1 MKRAR
6 LESPDADEDV
16 SEDGEGLNQVPIPI
30 GMGFFQHS
38 SNHAEDDQQD
48 DGDEGEEDEA
58 EEQVMDVQQGGDE
71 VDEDEDED
79 EEEEDEAE
87 EQVMNVQQS
96 GDEVDEEE
104 DEDEDE
110 EDRDEDYDVAAGENN
125 VEEVEEVDQEEE
137 EEEEEE
143 EEDEGIEETRR
154 RRSQA
159 AWIRHV
165 SALKRDKQT
174 AQTELAKY
182 KVALAVSNAKLR
194 EHGIEIPEE
203 SRLVAGE
210 FQALPPAVDGQPRVE
225 LNRVSLPSSE
235 IRSREIAYSMQV
247 LGYPDTTSTTLPL
260 KLPND
265 FPHALGKYSRDK
277 AVLAPLVQG
286 SRRVIL
292 KFGILN
298 RLDMKTMGTE
308 HNLKPRVA
316 YPRIEFELSL
326 IYADTGEKVTLQN
339 LGKSCSHL
347 SSLVRPNVIGS
358 THMMSEGYVSISPF
372 KMQVLSSMAGNRKF
386 KFRLECIDPDLKQF
400 EHIHAET
407 VAFYSVARI
416 REDHNLTI

>member
-6 LESPDADEDV
+6 LESPGAEEEV
-16 SEDGEGLNQVPIPI
+16 SEDGEEGEGLNQGAIPI
-30 GMGFFQHS
+30 GMGFFQHP
-38 SNHAEDDQQD
+38 SNHAEDDQQGEGNE
-48 DGDEGEEDEA
+48 GDEGDEEDEEDEGD
-58 EEQVMDVQQGGDE
+58 EEEEEEEEDEEHVMNVQQGADE

-79 EEEEDEAE
+79 EEDREEEYDEAA
-87 EQVMNVQQS
+87 NAS
-96 GDEVDEEE
+96 GTVDA
-104 DEDEDE
+104 
-110 EDRDEDYDVAAGENN
+110 AAGEDN

-137 EEEEEE
+137 EEEEE
-143 EEDEGIEETRR
+143 DIEETRR

-165 SALKRDKQT
+165 SALKREKQI
-174 AQTELAKY
+174 AQNELAKY
-182 KVALAVSNAKLR
+182 KVALAMSNAKLQ
-194 EHGIEIPEE
+194 EHNIEIPEE
-203 SRLVAGE
+203 ARLVAGE
-210 FQALPPAVDGQPRVE
+210 LQALPPAVDGQPRVE
-225 LNRVSLPSSE
+225 LNRASLLSPE

-247 LGYPDTTSTTLPL
+247 IGYPDTTSITQPTRLE
-260 KLPND
+260 NE
-265 FPHALGKYSRDK
+265 FPHALGVFSRDN
-277 AVLAPLVQG
+277 AVLAPLVQ
-286 SRRVIL
+286 STRRVKI
-292 KFGILN
+292 KFGIFN

-316 YPRIEFELSL
+316 YPRIEFNLSL
-326 IYADTGEKVTLQN
+326 VYADTGKKVTLQN

-347 SSLVRPNVIGS
+347 SSLVMPNVIGS
-358 THMMSEGYVSISPF
+358 THMMSDGYVSISSF